1 MSLVSNQYRT
11 CETYGIPDDPEI
23 RDLLLPND
31 NTPIK
36 ILKLSIHTFSIDDI
50 SPPLVSELMVDNQME
65 TMNELYL
72 PYKIQFE

>member
-36 ILKLSIHTFSIDDI
+36 ILKLRFQ
-50 SPPLVSELMVDNQME
+50 PLGYCRKKGE
-65 TMNELYL
+65 
-72 PYKIQFE
+72 K